1 MFQEIYDSFK
11 DVKHIKYRYNTHN
24 SRAKLFKKMLRSLS
38 KGISNNN
45 QRQEDTSLSQIICW

>member
-11 DVKHIKYRYNTHN
+11 DVKHIKYRYNAHN